1 MDKKRLRVALT
12 VLEAVKNEY
21 PETKK
26 FIENLMDEEC
36 QKEKISADEV
46 IFFTSLEA
54 KSYLRKTFLFC
65 SEYVKRYFIKLN
77 SLGYII
83 FTHVLSRYLDLVYQ
97 KLLRFFTDKA
107 NQRKQFCKNDGYGV
121 LLQLLI
127 V

>member
-46 IFFTSLEA
+46 ILSQVLKQRVSSE
-54 KSYLRKTFLFC
+54 KHYL
-65 SEYVKRYFIKLN
+65 
-77 SLGYII
+77 
-83 FTHVLSRYLDLVYQ
+83 
-97 KLLRFFTDKA
+97 
-107 NQRKQFCKNDGYGV
+107 FCKNDVYGV
-121 LLQLLI
+121 LLQPLI
-127 V
+127 M